1 MIIQGKI
8 DILVITETKTDT
20 TFPLNQFA
28 MQGYP
33 TPYSFDKNRNGVGF
47 FIYAREDIP
56 SRELKFTILQR
67 ILKVFLVFFVWLK
80 LSGFFVAAITHLVNL
95 INTSLKILEKR

>member
-28 MQGYP
+28 MQGYSK
-33 TPYSFDKNRNGVGF
+33 PYSFDKNRNGVGF
-47 FIYAREDIP
+47 FYIC
-56 SRELKFTILQR
+56 SRRYSK
-67 ILKVFLVFFVWLK
+67 
-80 LSGFFVAAITHLVNL
+80 
-95 INTSLKILEKR
+95 